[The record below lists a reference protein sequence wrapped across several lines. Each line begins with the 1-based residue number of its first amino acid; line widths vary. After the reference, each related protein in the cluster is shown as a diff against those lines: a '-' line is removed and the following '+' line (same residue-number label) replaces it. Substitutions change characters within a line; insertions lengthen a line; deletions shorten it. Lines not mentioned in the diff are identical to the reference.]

1 MLKKEKIDRIN
12 HLAKKSKQEGLTEAE
27 KEEQAVL
34 RKEYIENFREQF
46 KGHLNRMK
54 FVEDLSKKRTGQTA
68 KRKTRKSAE
77 PMPRLSVNRNIWN
90 SPGQLREK
98 SRKIYDKNRQ
108 IRIEM
113 TAGNSTFPAFCVIR

>member
-46 KGHLNRMK
+46 KGHLNTCP
-54 FVEDLSKKRTGQTA
+54 KKNWPDF

-77 PMPRLSVNRNIWN
+77 PIPRLSVNRNIWN
-90 SPGQLREK
+90 SPG
-98 SRKIYDKNRQ
+98 SSCRKKQKRSTIKTDR